1 MEACGELKKQHH
13 GQQTP
18 TQQVTGLPLY
28 TVSHHYPPNMPRPGT
43 QHMRFAETSPRSG
56 SADQDC
62 EDRGALE
69 EGEGSGEDEGT
80 EDESYGDGGVYD
92 GEEEDD
98 K

>member
-1 MEACGELKKQHH
+1 
-13 GQQTP
+13 
-18 TQQVTGLPLY
+18 
-28 TVSHHYPPNMPRPGT
+28 
-43 QHMRFAETSPRSG
+43 MRFAETSPRSG